1 MGILSKRKRNTMSKK
16 HQARPDGLLYST
28 NKDFF
33 NEFEAE
39 DNTEVT
45 LDKDKQKLRVAL
57 DSKQRAGK
65 IVTVVSGFVGTMD
78 DLEALGKL
86 LKTKCGTGGSVKE
99 GLMIIQGD
107 YKTKIISW
115 LIEWGY
121 KNTK

>member
-1 MGILSKRKRNTMSKK
+1 MSKK

-33 NEFEAE
+33 NDFEAE
-39 DNTEVT
+39 DATEVT

-65 IVTVVSGFVGTMD
+65 IVTVVSGFVGTIED
-78 DLEALGKL
+78 QEALGKL
-86 LKTKCGTGGSVKE
+86 LKTKCGAGGSVKE
-99 GLMIIQGD
+99 GLIIIQGD

-115 LIEWGY
+115 LLEWGY

>member
-1 MGILSKRKRNTMSKK
+1 MSKK

-39 DNTEVT
+39 DNTQAT
-45 LDKDKQKLRVAL
+45 LAKDKQKLRVAL